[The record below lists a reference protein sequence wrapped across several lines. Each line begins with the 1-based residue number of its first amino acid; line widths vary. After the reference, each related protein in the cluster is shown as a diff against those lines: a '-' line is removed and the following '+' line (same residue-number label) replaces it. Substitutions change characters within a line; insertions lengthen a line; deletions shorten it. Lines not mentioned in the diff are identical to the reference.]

1 MAGQRIDIMDL
12 KQLVRLKK
20 EGYSNRETA
29 ELLHVSRNTVNEY
42 VRIFSAHKF
51 SFEELTQLSN
61 KELEDLFPCV
71 SGVESYRYQTLTGLF
86 SYFEKELKKPG
97 CTQYTLWQQYI
108 KTYPDG
114 YMYSQ
119 FCYHLSQW
127 KERVESSVKLDHK
140 FGEKVFID
148 FTGKKLSYVDKS
160 TGQIVEGNVFVAILP
175 ATSYTYVVATQTQCQ
190 QEVIEALR
198 KCFQYMGGVPKV
210 IVSDNLKA
218 AVTKSHKYEPTINRS
233 LNDFAFH
240 YGCVIDPTRP
250 YSPKDKAMV
259 EGAVKIVYQRIF
271 YPLSKHTFFSIES
284 LNEAIGVLLET
295 YNNYQMSRSPQTR
308 RQLFDSLEKEHLQS
322 LPSEPYII
330 RNFKNLTV
338 QKMGHIYLTED
349 KHYYSVPYRYIGKKV
364 EVQYAYSTIEIYFER
379 ERIALHKRSKSQGK
393 YTTTTDHLSS
403 SHKAYSEW
411 SLDFFCAKAQKIG
424 PNTEQFIREMIQQK
438 DYPEVA
444 YKQALGITLLTQK
457 YPKERVEN
465 ACKRALS
472 MGRYGYHLIDNI
484 LKNGMDQDNLE
495 QHLTPHIP
503 PHSNIRGG
511 NNYA

>member
-1 MAGQRIDIMDL
+1 MAGQRIDIMNL

-20 EGYSNRETA
+20 EGYSNRRTA

-61 KELEDLFPCV
+61 KELEDLFPCF
-71 SGVESYRYQTLTGLF
+71 SEVESYRYQTLTGLF
-86 SYFEKELKKPG
+86 SYFERELKKPG
-97 CTQYTLWQQYI
+97 CTQHTLWQEYI

-127 KERVESSVKLDHK
+127 KERVDSSVKLDHK

-160 TGQIVEGNVFVAILP
+160 TGQIVEVNVFVAILP

-240 YGCVIDPTRP
+240 YGCVVDPTRP

-271 YPLSKHTFFSIES
+271 YPLSKH
-284 LNEAIGVLLET
+284 
-295 YNNYQMSRSPQTR
+295 
-308 RQLFDSLEKEHLQS
+308 
-322 LPSEPYII
+322 
-330 RNFKNLTV
+330 
-338 QKMGHIYLTED
+338 
-349 KHYYSVPYRYIGKKV
+349 
-364 EVQYAYSTIEIYFER
+364 
-379 ERIALHKRSKSQGK
+379 
-393 YTTTTDHLSS
+393 
-403 SHKAYSEW
+403 
-411 SLDFFCAKAQKIG
+411 
-424 PNTEQFIREMIQQK
+424 
-438 DYPEVA
+438 
-444 YKQALGITLLTQK
+444 
-457 YPKERVEN
+457 
-465 ACKRALS
+465 
-472 MGRYGYHLIDNI
+472 
-484 LKNGMDQDNLE
+484 
-495 QHLTPHIP
+495 
-503 PHSNIRGG
+503 
-511 NNYA
+511 